1 MGDIKAI
8 IGLGNPGEEYALTRH
23 NIGYMVVDMILR
35 KYRGKFERGGG
46 KFLSAHVKIGGN
58 DVILLRSR
66 TYMNDSG
73 LGANAA
79 LRAHDLKPSELLVI
93 SDDFAIPFGALRI
106 RKTGSDG
113 GHNGLASIIEVLG
126 TKDIARMRIGIG
138 PLPTH
143 ASIVDFVLTNFLPD
157 EQKLLPQLLETAQ
170 EATTFAVVRGLERAM
185 ELFNR
190 SAQLLPVVKP

>member
-8 IGLGNPGEEYALTRH
+8 IGLGNPGEGYALTRH
-23 NIGYMVVDMILR
+23 NIGYMVVDMMLR

-46 KFLSAHVKIGGN
+46 KFLSANVRIGGN
-58 DVILLRSR
+58 EIVLLRSR

-73 LGANAA
+73 LAANAA
-79 LRAHDLKPSELLVI
+79 LRAHNFLPSELLVI
-93 SDDFAIPFGALRI
+93 SDDFAIPFGTLRI

-138 PLPTH
+138 PVPLH
-143 ASIVDFVLTNFLPD
+143 ESIVDFVLTSFSPD
-157 EQKLLPQLLETAQ
+157 EQKQLPQLLETAQ
-170 EATTFAVVRGLERAM
+170 EATIFAVVRGFERAM

-190 SAQLLPVVKP
+190 SAPAVT